1 MAEYIEREAVDEDEG
16 EKYWCENCCNFDK
29 ENVGMDATAICK
41 LTGCLTYCQEYG
53 GNCKGFNAPAADVV
67 EVRHGRWHIMP
78 EDPYDESECPTEEGW
93 YRIITTDGEEM
104 TDYYFAKPT
113 LIGYGVVF
121 WKNCKK
127 VIRAWAKMD
136 GKGEGE

>member
-1 MAEYIEREAVDEDEG
+1 MAEYIEREAACVDCIHAGVCDQSSRQVWGRMVG
-16 EKYWCENCCNFDK
+16 ETECTDFKS
-29 ENVGMDATAICK
+29 
-41 LTGCLTYCQEYG
+41 
-53 GNCKGFNAPAADVV
+53 AADVV
-67 EVRHGRWHIMP
+67 EVRRGRWHIMP

-104 TDYYFAKPT
+104 TDYYFNKPT
-113 LIGYGVVF
+113 VSGRGVVY

-127 VIRAWAKMD
+127 GIRAWAKMD

>member
-1 MAEYIEREAVDEDEG
+1 MPERLI
-16 EKYWCENCCNFDK
+16 
-29 ENVGMDATAICK
+29 DANK
-41 LTGCLTYCQEYG
+41 LLKMRFS
-53 GNCKGFNAPAADVV
+53 KGFNDDGELLVPVREVIKAIRLAPTVDAVS
-67 EVRHGRWHIMP
+67 VRHGRWHIMS

-127 VIRAWAKMD
+127 GIRAWAKMD
-136 GKGEGE
+136 GKDDGE